1 MDKITE
7 PNEATTVLLFGSQIE
22 KLNKE
27 SLDEIQS
34 TLQDKTSRP
43 WILKTVAELP
53 SYWDAIA
60 KQIPEVTDA
69 LGAKGKRLLADLD
82 AWVRHIPGANGGAEF
97 LREFE
102 ALPSVV
108 LSPLV
113 VLTQL
118 VQYRQYLELRRGA
131 SKATADADIHAQLV
145 SHKKT
150 STLGF
155 CMGLL
160 GAFAIA
166 CSHNA
171 KEIDDYGAV
180 AVRLAM
186 AGGALIDAQDEWS
199 KKEGQGPSKSFA
211 TAWRTAEQRQEM
223 ERVVDDL
230 FPEAYISVFYDDARS
245 TVTTTERAA
254 PRLVRRLRSAGITTA
269 EVGLRGNIHSPKPD
283 TKEKTEA
290 FLCFVS
296 TTLGLQLPDASRL
309 ALPTYTNVGD
319 GKSVEAGAGPMH
331 EVALR
336 TVFMQQCNWYGTFVS
351 VKTTI
356 FDSHPETIIA
366 TFGPDRCVPP
376 TLVRPLGPKL
386 LHFADLPLELRVQ
399 SSISTFKAISSST
412 VEELRDRPRKNPE
425 INNSDIAV
433 VGMAINVAGA
443 GDLDEFAE
451 MLKTGQS
458 QHELI
463 TPDRITFDTLF
474 REGDKDPSRKWYANF
489 IRDSDAFDHKFF
501 KRSPRESAST
511 DPQQRLLLQ
520 SAYQA
525 VEQSGYFTEGTR
537 STRKETKSRGHV
549 GVFVGSPAV
558 DYEHNV
564 ACHTPKAFTA
574 TGTLQSFLAGRV
586 AHWFG
591 WTGPAIT
598 IDTACSSSAVA
609 IHMACRNLLTGEC
622 NAALAGGVALCT
634 NPLWFQNLAGA
645 SFLSPTG

>member
-1 MDKITE
+1 
-7 PNEATTVLLFGSQIE
+7 
-22 KLNKE
+22 
-27 SLDEIQS
+27 
-34 TLQDKTSRP
+34 
-43 WILKTVAELP
+43 
-53 SYWDAIA
+53 
-60 KQIPEVTDA
+60 
-69 LGAKGKRLLADLD
+69 
-82 AWVRHIPGANGGAEF
+82 
-97 LREFE
+97 
-102 ALPSVV
+102 
-108 LSPLV
+108 
-113 VLTQL
+113 
-118 VQYRQYLELRRGA
+118 
-131 SKATADADIHAQLV
+131 
-145 SHKKT
+145 
-150 STLGF
+150 
-155 CMGLL
+155 
-160 GAFAIA
+160 
-166 CSHNA
+166 
-171 KEIDDYGAV
+171 
-180 AVRLAM
+180 
-186 AGGALIDAQDEWS
+186 
-199 KKEGQGPSKSFA
+199 
-211 TAWRTAEQRQEM
+211 
-223 ERVVDDL
+223 
-230 FPEAYISVFYDDARS
+230 
-245 TVTTTERAA
+245 
-254 PRLVRRLRSAGITTA
+254 
-269 EVGLRGNIHSPKPD
+269 
-283 TKEKTEA
+283 
-290 FLCFVS
+290 
-296 TTLGLQLPDASRL
+296 
-309 ALPTYTNVGD
+309 
-319 GKSVEAGAGPMH
+319 
-331 EVALR
+331 
-336 TVFMQQCNWYGTFVS
+336 
-351 VKTTI
+351 
-356 FDSHPETIIA
+356 
-366 TFGPDRCVPP
+366 
-376 TLVRPLGPKL
+376 
-386 LHFADLPLELRVQ
+386 
-399 SSISTFKAISSST
+399 